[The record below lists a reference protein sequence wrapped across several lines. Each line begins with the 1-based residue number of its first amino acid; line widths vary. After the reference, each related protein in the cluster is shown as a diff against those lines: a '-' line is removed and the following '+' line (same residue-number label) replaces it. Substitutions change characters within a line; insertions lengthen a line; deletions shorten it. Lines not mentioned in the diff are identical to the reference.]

1 MTIPDLIVLL
11 RRWMSPE
18 PAFAASP
25 QDRERI
31 AKVTGVGRHHLMAAR
46 ATVDQRLFAPA
57 ATLYGHAIASFLQA
71 RRVLTDAQAA
81 AKGKVG
87 SPPESV
93 AAAPATPADFIA
105 ASPFGPTEAG
115 RDALRLLQELPADGA
130 PSNARSR
137 RALAGLDRLAAGL
150 GTEFYPASES
160 DVRGLRMRRRIVA
173 VLALFVAI
181 ALLGRWLTA
190 PRNVARGKRVTASS
204 VRFGAPQALVN
215 GAIEWGTFG
224 LHTGSGRAWA
234 TIDLGDFYTLAF
246 ADIYG
251 RGDGHLEHNLP
262 LSVDLSDD
270 GIAFRPAGACT
281 DIFTQASPCV
291 VSLAH
296 QRARFVRVS
305 ASEVVLSEVEVY
317 AEP

>member
-1 MTIPDLIVLL
+1 MTFSDLIVLL

-31 AKVTGVGRHHLMAAR
+31 AKVAGVGRDHMMAAR
-46 ATVDQRLFAPA
+46 AAVDQRMFAPA
-57 ATLYGHAIASFLQA
+57 ATLYGHAIGSLLQA
-71 RRVLTDAQAA
+71 KRVLTDTQVA
-81 AKGKVG
+81 AKGDAG
-87 SPPESV
+87 SAPESV
-93 AAAPATPADFIA
+93 AGSPATPEDLIA
-105 ASPFGPTEAG
+105 ASPFGPTETG
-115 RDALRLLQELPADGA
+115 RDALRLLQQPPVDDA
-130 PSNARSR
+130 PSHARSR
-137 RALAGLDRLAAGL
+137 RALAGLDRLAAAL
-150 GTEFYPASES
+150 GTELYPASDA
-160 DVRGLRMRRRIVA
+160 DVRRLRMRRRILA
-173 VLALFVAI
+173 GLALFVTVAVV
-181 ALLGRWLTA
+181 GRCLTA

-224 LHTGSGRAWA
+224 LHTGAGGWA
-234 TIDLGDFYTLAF
+234 TVDLGDFYTLAF
-246 ADIYG
+246 ADIYA

-270 GIAFRPAGACT
+270 GITFRSAGACR

-305 ASEVVLSEVEVY
+305 AREVVLSEVEVY
-317 AEP
+317 AGP